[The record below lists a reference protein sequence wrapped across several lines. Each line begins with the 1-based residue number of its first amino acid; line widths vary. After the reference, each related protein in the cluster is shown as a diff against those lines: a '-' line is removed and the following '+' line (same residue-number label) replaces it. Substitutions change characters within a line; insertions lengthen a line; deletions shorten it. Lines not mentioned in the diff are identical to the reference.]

1 MRKLTFKDY
10 TNNVDPIHV
19 ELSLFVSSPDA
30 LATVAHSLLHE
41 EAMDMWEMANL
52 HGTTTGLDNLV
63 VWVSGG
69 GSQLQHGPRIKVVK
83 GTKFRPENSST
94 VPLTGVPRIIGN
106 ADLSQDEF
114 AEVIKWIRLNRE
126 TILQYWNDDIST
138 EQMISAINKI

>member
-1 MRKLTFKDY
+1 
-10 TNNVDPIHV
+10 
-19 ELSLFVSSPDA
+19 
-30 LATVAHSLLHE
+30 
-41 EAMDMWEMANL
+41 MWEMANL

-83 GTKFRPENSST
+83 GTKFRPEKSST